1 MALILSIETSTT
13 VCSIA
18 LTDGLNTIASQKLF
32 LEKSH
37 SNLLTVIIQDT
48 LKQCGLKV
56 EELEAVAVSKGPGSY
71 TGLRIG
77 VSTAKGLC
85 YALDKPLISI
95 PTLSAMAHEA
105 STYNTEKYLLVP
117 MLDARRMEVYT
128 STFDSDLSTIVE
140 TNAMILDEASFQET
154 LADKRVLFL
163 GDGSDKFKPLVQLN
177 EHARFIPDISPSAW
191 AVGQLAYDKFL
202 EEDFEDVAYFEP
214 YYLKA
219 FRATIPKPLL

>member
-18 LTDGLNTIASQKLF
+18 LTDGKEVVVSQKLF

-37 SNLLTVIIQDT
+37 SNLLTVMIEDA
-48 LKQCGLKV
+48 LKQCGLKPND
-56 EELEAVAVSKGPGSY
+56 LQAIAVSKGPGSY

-85 YALDKPLISI
+85 YAMEKPLISI
-95 PTLSAMAHEA
+95 PTLKAMAYEVNIH
-105 STYNTEKYLLVP
+105 NTEGYLLTS

-128 STFDSDLSTIVE
+128 STFDSDLNTIIE
-140 TNAMILDEASFQET
+140 TNPMILDEESFAET
-154 LADKRVLFL
+154 LSSKRVLHY
-163 GDGSDKFKPLVQLN
+163 GDGADKFRLLVQSN
-177 EHARFIPDISPSAW
+177 NNARFISGISPSAW

-202 EEDFEDVAYFEP
+202 KEDFEDVAYFEP
-214 YYLKA
+214 CYLKE
-219 FRATIPKPLL
+219 FRATVPKALL